1 MRAQSVHLP
10 WRCRRLLV
18 ALFLLVWTATLSASL
33 AAAAQR
39 VLVVHSYHEDQQE
52 HVVEMTRGI
61 EEALAGANS
70 QLRYF
75 HMDTKRQTSEAW
87 KRTAGE
93 KARQLADAYRP
104 QVIITMDDNA
114 QAYFAKD
121 YAKAPASPYFV
132 FSGVNAD
139 PKLYGFPNDKV
150 TGVLERPNIAESIE
164 LLLKIKPTI
173 KTLLILAD
181 KSEST
186 DPFVAYCKTL
196 KLPVTVQAYEQ
207 PLTFDALQGVLA
219 QYHDQVDAIGLYT
232 LRTIARSAADPTK
245 VPERE
250 IVRYINERYKLPTV
264 GFFDTAAEA
273 GVLCGVSVSMREQG
287 FAAGVIA
294 RGLLEG
300 KKPIDF
306 VVKPT
311 DKGRIQLNLR
321 TAERLGI
328 QLPYT
333 MIQRADVVIR

>member
-1 MRAQSVHLP
+1 MRVPSDHLL
-10 WRCRRLLV
+10 WRCRRLLS
-18 ALFLLVWTATLSASL
+18 ALFMVAWTTMVSFSL

-39 VLVVHSYHEDQQE
+39 VLVVHSYHEDQTE
-52 HVVEMTRGI
+52 HVVEMTKGI
-61 EEALAGANS
+61 EEALAGADC

-75 HMDTKRQTSEAW
+75 HMDTKRQTSEEW
-87 KRTAGE
+87 KRTAGA
-93 KARQLADAYRP
+93 KARQLADEYRP

-121 YAKAPASPYFV
+121 HAKASASPYFV

-139 PKLYGFPNDKV
+139 PQLYGFPNDKV
-150 TGVLERPNIAESIE
+150 TGVLERPNVIESIE
-164 LLLKIKPTI
+164 LLLKIQPTI
-173 KTLLILAD
+173 RTLLILAD

-196 KLPVTVQAYEQ
+196 KLPVTVQAYAQ
-207 PLTFDALQGVLA
+207 PLTFDALKAVLA
-219 QYHDQVDAIGLYT
+219 QYHDRVDAIGLYT
-232 LRTIARSAADPTK
+232 LRTIARSATDPTK

-250 IVRYINERYKLPTV
+250 IVRYINERYPIPTV
-264 GFFDTAAEA
+264 GFFDSAAEA
-273 GVLCGVSVSMREQG
+273 GILCGVSVSMREQG
-287 FAAGVIA
+287 FAAGMIA
-294 RGLLEG
+294 RGLIEG
-300 KKPIDF
+300 KRPTDF